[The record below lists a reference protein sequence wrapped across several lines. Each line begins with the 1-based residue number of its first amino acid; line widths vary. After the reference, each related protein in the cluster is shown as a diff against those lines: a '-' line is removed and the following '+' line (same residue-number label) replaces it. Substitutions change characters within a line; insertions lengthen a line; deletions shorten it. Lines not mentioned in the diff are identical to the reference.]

1 MKIFVTRLSDVSP
14 YSPPGHSKTTNYQ
27 LLGPGPS
34 GSDRFE
40 IVLGK
45 IESGG
50 QADPHAHEEIEQ
62 AVFVLEGRAVVEIE
76 GRQEVVGPNDFIYF
90 PEGIRHRI
98 TTLEGP
104 PLRLLIVYSPP
115 LSASRDSQ

>member
-1 MKIFVTRLSDVSP
+1 MKKFVTRLSDVSP
-14 YSPPGHSKTTNYQ
+14 YSLPGHSKTTNYQ

>member
-1 MKIFVTRLSDVSP
+1 MKKFITHLDDLSP
-14 YSPPGHSKTTNYQ
+14 YSPQGHSKTTNYQ

-40 IVLGK
+40 IVLGQ

-50 QADPHAHEEIEQ
+50 QAEPHVHEELEQ
-62 AVFVLEGRAVVEIE
+62 AVFVLEGKAVVEIE
-76 GRQEVVGPNDFIYF
+76 GRQEVVGPNDFLYF
-90 PEGIRHRI
+90 SEGVRHRI
-98 TTLEGP
+98 AALEGP

-115 LSASRDSQ
+115 LSASGNSH

>member
-1 MKIFVTRLSDVSP
+1 MEKIITRLNDLSP
-14 YSPPGHSKTTNYQ
+14 YFPPGHSKTTNYQ
-27 LLGPGPS
+27 LLGSGPS